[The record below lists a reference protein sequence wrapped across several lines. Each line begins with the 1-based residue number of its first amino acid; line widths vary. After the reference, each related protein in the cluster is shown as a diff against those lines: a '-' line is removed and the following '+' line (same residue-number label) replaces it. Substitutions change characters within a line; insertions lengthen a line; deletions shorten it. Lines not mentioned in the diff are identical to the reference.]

1 VLLPVILQSKL
12 TNIAYFSIFALIS
25 TIISIVLTT
34 ISEVRILREPDLAA
48 RPLEEEHLYLN
59 PSNLILFMSTFMCI
73 FEGNTSIL
81 SLYSETK
88 QPKNFIPINIFSQ
101 ICLITLFFFSSLLGY
116 LTFGKTLRSVVLLNL
131 PSEDPLTLAT
141 QSFYLVTIMGSY
153 VILIQP
159 VYNVIE
165 NYKWYKSIKIDAGD
179 HIKFLLVRISIVAFT
194 IWISTCLPNINS
206 VLQITGSASGSLI
219 TIILPVLYYNKA
231 YETP

>member
-1 VLLPVILQSKL
+1 MIFDIVLLPVILQSKL
-12 TNIAYFSIFALIS
+12 TNIAYFSIFALTS
-25 TIISIVLTT
+25 TMISIVLTT

-48 RPLEEEHLYLN
+48 RPEVEEHLYLN

-88 QPKNFIPINIFSQ
+88 QPKNFIPINICSQ
-101 ICLITLFFFSSLLGY
+101 ICLIIMFFFSSLLGY

-141 QSFYLVTIMGSY
+141 QSFYMVTIMGSY

-159 VYNVIE
+159 VFNVIE
-165 NYKWYKSIKIDAGD
+165 NYKWYKSIDLD
-179 HIKFLLVRISIVAFT
+179 
-194 IWISTCLPNINS
+194 
-206 VLQITGSASGSLI
+206 
-219 TIILPVLYYNKA
+219 
-231 YETP
+231 

>member
-12 TNIAYFSIFALIS
+12 TNIAYFSIFALTS

-34 ISEVRILREPDLAA
+34 ISEIRILKEPDLAV
-48 RPLEEEHLYLN
+48 RPIEEEHLYLN

-88 QPKNFIPINIFSQ
+88 QPKNFISINIFSQ

-179 HIKFLLVRISIVAFT
+179 HVKFLLVRISIVAFT

-206 VLQITGSASGSLI
+206 VL
-219 TIILPVLYYNKA
+219 
-231 YETP
+231 